1 MFSTFLLNAEVPTVT
16 SVLALVTSFVTWV
29 ITQIGSFVNLVVSN
43 PMLFIPFAIF
53 VAGAAIAFFIRLL
66 KSV

>member
-1 MFSTFLLNAEVPTVT
+1 MTALLGQVT
-16 SVLALVTSFVTWV
+16 EFVTWV
-29 ITQIGSFVNLVVSN
+29 ITQIGSFVSVVVDT

-53 VAGAAIAFFIRLL
+53 VAGAAVAFFIRLL